1 MAVPAASP
9 ADAVSQSGDGHRRV
23 VQFQLRLV
31 ARTSAILAGLSLAAA
46 VWYPAVLGLDT
57 LYFGT
62 SLGAAIGFTASGLLA
77 KRGALR
83 HASNLL
89 LLVATL
95 ALAIGVTYQPDTSTH
110 HLLLLGLVVPVM
122 LAFLLDRFRIGAGL
136 MGATVVFLAAH
147 AARFDHPPGE
157 VMTIAFVFVAASSVG
172 ALDAALRGRERRRAE
187 AAETEAGRL
196 RELNEMR
203 MQFINTA
210 AHDLR
215 TPLTPLKLAMSTL
228 RLEGQEA
235 KRPERLDMMQRSVA
249 RFELLIED
257 MLDASRLQAGRL
269 TLKRVPV
276 DLDALVREALESFQ
290 DAAKKGGLVFDAT
303 GVLPA
308 RIDADPLKASQVVM
322 NILSNAVKYTPPGG
336 KVTLSLQEGSQDV
349 TLRVQDTGLGMTPE
363 QMSRLFQP
371 FVRLH
376 EGQPGVPKGTGL
388 GLYITK
394 GIVEAHGG
402 RLTVQSD
409 GPGRGSTFTVA
420 WPLAG
425 AGS

>member
-1 MAVPAASP
+1 M
-9 ADAVSQSGDGHRRV
+9 
-23 VQFQLRLV
+23 
-31 ARTSAILAGLSLAAA
+31 
-46 VWYPAVLGLDT
+46 
-57 LYFGT
+57 
-62 SLGAAIGFTASGLLA
+62 
-77 KRGALR
+77 
-83 HASNLL
+83 
-89 LLVATL
+89 ATL
-95 ALAIGVTYQPDTSTH
+95 ALAIGITYEPETSTH
-110 HLLLLGLVVPVM
+110 HLLLLGLVVPVLM
-122 LAFLLDRFRIGAGL
+122 AFLLDRFRVGVAL
-136 MGATVVFLAAH
+136 VGATVVFLAAH
-147 AARFDHPPGE
+147 AARFDHPNGE
-157 VMTIAFVFVAASSVG
+157 VLTIAFVFLAASSVG
-172 ALDAALRGRERRRAE
+172 ALDAALRDRERRRAE
-187 AAETEAGRL
+187 AAETESGRL
-196 RELNEMR
+196 RELNDLR
-203 MQFINTA
+203 MQFISTA

-215 TPLTPLKLAMSTL
+215 TPLTPLKLALATL

-276 DLDALVREALESFQ
+276 DLDALVREAVESFQ
-290 DAAKKGGLVFDAT
+290 DAAKKGGLVVDAT
-303 GVLPA
+303 EVLPA

-322 NILSNAVKYTPPGG
+322 NLMSNAVKYTPPGG
-336 KVTLSLQEGSQDV
+336 QVTLALRAGPQDA

-376 EGQPGVPKGTGL
+376 EGQPGVAKGTGL

-409 GPGRGSTFTVA
+409 GSGKGSTFTVD
-420 WPLAG
+420 WPLAD
-425 AGS
+425 AAS